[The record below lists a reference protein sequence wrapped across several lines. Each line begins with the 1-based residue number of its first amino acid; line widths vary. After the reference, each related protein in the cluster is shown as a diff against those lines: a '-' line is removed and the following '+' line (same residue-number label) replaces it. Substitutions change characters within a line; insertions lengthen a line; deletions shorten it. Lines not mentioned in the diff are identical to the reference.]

1 MTNPRVLLALP
12 NAEAFIAC
20 CELKRFKS
28 RAVIVKSGDPSESFF
43 FVLDGALAVSIK
55 GDDDNDL
62 ILNYVNIGDFF
73 GEVGLYKRDDKP
85 RYATV
90 QAKTDCEVAEIR
102 YDYFLERKEE
112 FPDVLYAIGSQ
123 MADRLTQISRKL
135 HDLAFVDARGRI
147 VNALLELCKEPAAMT
162 HPDGMQIKVSR
173 QELARIAGCSREV
186 AGRMLKKLEDEGMVE
201 VSGHTI
207 VVHGT
212 R

>member
-1 MTNPRVLLALP
+1 LINPRVLRTLP
-12 NAEAFIAC
+12 TAEAFLEH
-20 CELKRFKS
+20 CERQNYKA
-28 RAVIVKSGDPSESFF
+28 RAVIVKAGEPSESFF

-55 GDDDNDL
+55 GDDEQDL
-62 ILNYVNIGDFF
+62 IINYVNVGDFF

-90 QAKTDCEVAEIR
+90 QAKTDCEVAEMR
-102 YDYFLERKEE
+102 YERFLELRDE
-112 FPDVLYAIGSQ
+112 FPEILYAIGAQ
-123 MADRLTQISRKL
+123 MAERLTLVSRKL

-147 VNALLELCKEPAAMT
+147 INALLELCQEPAAMT

-186 AGRMLKKLEDEGMVE
+186 AGRMLKRLEEEGMVQ

-207 VVHGT
+207 VVIGV